1 MSDEQDK
8 LAEEWAAALEAQEET
23 ENVEAAGGEPV
34 DNDKLAEEWAAALAG
49 DEQDDLKKEKE
60 QRCYDAWNTNNKHN
74 IKTNT
79 PTYRIKF

>member
-23 ENVEAAGGEPV
+23 ETAETPGDAGGEAV

-60 QRCYDAWNTNNKHN
+60 QIALNKKLLN
-74 IKTNT
+74 SFNLI
-79 PTYRIKF
+79 